1 MIGEKI
7 ANCVTDLLTSDCLPQ
22 LEPFDSV
29 LLNTSKQITKT
40 ISYWY
45 HYLTPRRK
53 PSESK
58 EKRKRNM
65 NRPSSLI
72 LLYQG
77 KIVGLSTSICT
88 LAELKHSLHG
98 NHVDGLPRGLPGF
111 LTRPAKKLAR
121 AWL

>member
-1 MIGEKI
+1 LNQYYPTR
-7 ANCVTDLLTSDCLPQ
+7 ANRSQ
-22 LEPFDSV
+22 
-29 LLNTSKQITKT
+29 KT

-72 LLYQG
+72 PLYQG
-77 KIVGLSTSICT
+77 KIVGSSASICT

-98 NHVDGLPRGLPGF
+98 YHVDGLPRGLPGF
-111 LTRPAKKLAR
+111 LTSPAKKLAR